1 MNGITIFSDKDERIA
16 AWLAATVDATAIS
29 AAVDTVTARGQK
41 PYLSHICK
49 QLNVRPPDAVWAP
62 VDVTAQATAAAKS
75 KAIREAALMAA
86 PQSMAAVQR
95 LRAQKNRASPGL

>member
-1 MNGITIFSDKDERIA
+1 MHRVTVTGDKDERIA
-16 AWLAATVDATAIS
+16 AWLTATVDATAIS

-41 PYLSHICK
+41 PYLSHVCK

-62 VDVTAQATAAAKS
+62 VDVDAVAAAALRS

-95 LRAQKNRASPGL
+95 LRAQKNRA